1 MCEFFYDHSINAIAI
16 VYYLM
21 IVYFDRYTYDRILY
35 ALTILRFLFEKKI
48 LEDRILS
55 NKRSY
60 IDPYF
65 WQNDHSL
72 FDHTF
77 NHDCKLHYP

>member
-16 VYYLM
+16 VY
-21 IVYFDRYTYDRILY
+21 YTYDRILY